1 LYIVGNMKLNMFNP
15 MNVNLNGNKAL
26 HKTFLSV
33 SIHNKT
39 YMIDQPVLA
48 SFEEDF
54 KNMKQVHIIMN
65 EKPIETNNG
74 WNVVGIGDI
83 EGEYEEV
90 ENSIFL
96 YLKS

>member
-1 LYIVGNMKLNMFNP
+1 VR
-15 MNVNLNGNKAL
+15 
-26 HKTFLSV
+26 
-33 SIHNKT
+33 IHNKT
-39 YMIDQPVLA
+39 YMINQPVLA

-54 KNMKQVHIIMN
+54 KNMTQVHIIMN

-83 EGEYEEV
+83 EAEYEE
-90 ENSIFL
+90 EKNSIFL